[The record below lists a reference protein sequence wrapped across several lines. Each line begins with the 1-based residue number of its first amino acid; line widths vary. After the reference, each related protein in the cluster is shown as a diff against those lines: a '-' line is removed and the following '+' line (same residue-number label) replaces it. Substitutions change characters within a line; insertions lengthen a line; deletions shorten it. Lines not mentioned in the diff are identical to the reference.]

1 MSIPPPRPAQGL
13 CLEARRKLSA
23 PVINIEMTLIS
34 VLLGVCMF
42 PLMESATPLV
52 RTLRFEYWPYIAASL
67 LFIMWL
73 WTSVIIHAL
82 TFVGWP
88 VDMGH
93 YLLYINGAL
102 LVGIQMHFLADSVA
116 WFGLLVAQLAG
127 VLAIYLYDLRL
138 VRRRMSPAKG
148 TEATLLVAT
157 GRRQVRGLRLTVI
170 SLVSAFISAAL
181 VLLTPATLLGGQ
193 LHVVLGLA
201 WVGWLL
207 FWLADSI
214 RSFNPLRELVF
225 LNAAAE
231 LCKEEEDI
239 SRVRDEVEQNAGVHQ
254 SRL

>member
-1 MSIPPPRPAQGL
+1 VSPPPPRPDPGL

-52 RTLRFEYWPYIAASL
+52 RTLRFEYWPYIGASL
-67 LFIMWL
+67 LFIMWV

-93 YLLYINGAL
+93 YLLYILGAL
-102 LVGIQMHFLADSVA
+102 LIGIQMHFLADPVA
-116 WFGLLVAQLAG
+116 WFGLLVAQLMG
-127 VLAIYLYDLRL
+127 VVAVYLYDLRL
-138 VRRRMSPAKG
+138 MRKRMSGAKG
-148 TEATLLVAT
+148 AEATLLAAT
-157 GRRQVRGLRLTVI
+157 GRRQVRGLRLTVL
-170 SLVSAFISAAL
+170 SLVFAFISVVL
-181 VLLTPATLLGGQ
+181 VLLAPGTLLSAQ

-214 RSFNPLRELVF
+214 RTFNPLRDLVF

-239 SRVRDEVEQNAGVHQ
+239 SQARDKIEQKTGG
-254 SRL
+254 